1 MIQIITP
8 LIDKL
13 KLLPFGER
21 IIVRLY
27 KSYYKF
33 FEDKKDNNILFNE
46 NKKKGTYKYNNGN
59 YLQNE
64 NKSRKY
70 RSNKQN
76 KIV

>member
-1 MIQIITP
+1 MIQIIT

-13 KLLPFGER
+13 KSFPFGER
-21 IIVRLY
+21 IIVCSY

-33 FEDKKDNNILFNE
+33 FENEKDNNVLFNE
-46 NKKKGTYKYNNGN
+46 NKKKEKYKYNNGN
-59 YLQNE
+59 DLQNG
-64 NKSRKY
+64 NKSKKY